1 MFDRKKEKSPLSPS
15 DKPILG
21 NFTLTAQLP
30 NGRSINVA
38 GYVFEGESKESL
50 DDRLDILQEV
60 IERQRIRC
68 EIPELEARK
77 EQQVQALDNMRT
89 VIAEME
95 KKRENGQA
103 LSSQERMNL
112 NNMKTNIKKLNEDID
127 KGSVAIAE
135 AKKKAGVG

>member
-1 MFDRKKEKSPLSPS
+1 MFGKDKEKAPLSPS

-50 DDRLDILQEV
+50 DDRLDVLQEV
-60 IERQRIRC
+60 IERQRVRC

-77 EQQVQALDNMRT
+77 EQQVQALDNMRNVLSELET
-89 VIAEME
+89 
-95 KKRENGQA
+95 KRQSTA
-103 LSSQERMNL
+103 LSSQERL
-112 NNMKTNIKKLNEDID
+112 TVQNMKTNIKKLNEDIE
-127 KGSVAIAE
+127 KGTVAIAE